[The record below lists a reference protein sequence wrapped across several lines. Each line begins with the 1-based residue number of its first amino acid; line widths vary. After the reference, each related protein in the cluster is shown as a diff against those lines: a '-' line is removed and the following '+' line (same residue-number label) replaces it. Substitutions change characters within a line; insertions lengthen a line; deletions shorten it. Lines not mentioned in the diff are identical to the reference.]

1 MLCALDLSGRP
12 YLNMEVAFTVPR
24 LGALDTEMVGE
35 FFYAVAVNAGM
46 NLHFKQ
52 LAGTNNHHLAESMF
66 KAFGQALDQAVGIDG
81 RIQGVR
87 SSKGTL

>member
-1 MLCALDLSGRP
+1 MD
-12 YLNMEVAFTVPR
+12 VTFTVPR
-24 LGALDTEMVGE
+24 LGALDTEMVEE

-52 LAGTNNHHLAESMF
+52 MAGTNNHHLAESMF
-66 KAFGQALDQAVGIDG
+66 KAFGQALDQAVGMDE